1 LSEILPSNSLGP
13 GPDEVGLKGLKLL
26 HLRHHSQQIQ
36 DSKPKNIFSLLT
48 QRLAESFEGLNRYLA
63 QSPSELCS
71 G

>member
-36 DSKPKNIFSLLT
+36 DSKPKKHFFIADSKTCWVF
-48 QRLAESFEGLNRYLA
+48 RGFE
-63 QSPSELCS
+63 QISSTIT
-71 G
+71 